1 MNTSFPPHVGTD
13 NPTTVAA
20 RFAAGTIIV
29 QAEYVDWLDD
39 TLVRLEI
46 PGLSSPLMLRG
57 FEARELGQALQEV
70 AFVADAATSHEMHR
84 SLGMAAAPAADGL
97 GSGL

>member
-1 MNTSFPPHVGTD
+1 MSTSFPPFVGTD
-13 NPTTVAA
+13 NPTTVEA

-29 QAEYVDWLDD
+29 QAEYIDWLDD

-46 PGLSSPLMLRG
+46 PDLSSPLMLRG

-70 AFVADAATSHEMHR
+70 AFVADAATSNETHHSLR
-84 SLGMAAAPAADGL
+84 STEARAADGV